1 MATTAVASIEDAAD
15 CGERA
20 DALIRGLLGR
30 VMRQQRTVE
39 TALEY
44 IRALSRDAR
53 ANCWELALKAGHG
66 RPYRLQAL
74 LGRCA
79 WSWQEVRELL
89 PGLAQ
94 QVLRDD
100 PDDLIGPGLAFDE
113 TADLRKGKSTACV
126 SPQHAGVTG
135 KVENCVTWVFAA
147 LVTAL
152 GQSWVDFDVYMPD
165 CWARDPARR
174 RKAGI
179 PEQLAFATKPQ
190 LAIAQVKRLMAA
202 GLRVTWAAADEV
214 YGRCGEFR
222 ETLRALSLAYVV
234 IIPCDYRITLAS
246 GAVIRAEEAVRDAVF
261 EERSCGNGTKGPR
274 YGGWALIGT
283 AGPREFLLIRRFPD
297 RDRNQYA
304 FYLCWAPEG
313 LPATLTYFITIAGR
327 RWLVEITFKT
337 GKDALGWDQCQART
351 WHAINRHTALTALAQ
366 LRTAAIQ
373 AALTGTAV
381 LPPAPAAPLPACE
394 PVAGEP
400 PADGPDLQ
408 FWTGTAP
415 LPDHGGQPCPPH
427 IAPIALSAAETG
439 RIEKLARDWKTGLI
453 SRARLAF
460 QLRWSAWRRRHQARA
475 RWHHYAARLAPAV
488 T

>member
-1 MATTAVASIEDAAD
+1 MASIEDATE

-20 DALIRGLLGR
+20 DALVRGLLAR
-30 VMRQQRTVE
+30 VMRQQRTVA

-44 IRALSRDAR
+44 ILALSRDTR
-53 ANCWELALKAGHG
+53 ANCWELALKAGHE
-66 RPYRLQAL
+66 RPYRMQAL

-100 PDDLIGPGLAFDE
+100 PDDLTGPGLAFDE
-113 TADLRKGKSTACV
+113 TADLRKGKLTACAA
-126 SPQHAGVTG
+126 PQHAGVTG

-152 GQSWVDFDVYMPD
+152 GQAWVDFDVYMPK
-165 CWARDPARR
+165 CWAADPARR
-174 RKAGI
+174 KTAGI
-179 PEQLAFATKPQ
+179 PETLAFATKPD

-222 ETLRALSLAYVV
+222 EALRALSLAYVV

-246 GAVIRAEEAVRDAVF
+246 GTVIRADQAVRDAVF

-274 YGGWALIGT
+274 YGDWALLGT

-313 LPATLTYFITIAGR
+313 RPATLTYFITIAGR
-327 RWLVEITFKT
+327 RWPVEITFKT

-373 AALTGTAV
+373 AALAGGNI
-381 LPPAPAAPLPACE
+381 LPAGPAAPQSTGELPVC
-394 PVAGEP
+394 EP
-400 PADGPDLQ
+400 PADSADLQ

-415 LPDHGGQPCPPH
+415 LPDHGGRPCPPH